1 MALSSTRYEH
11 IVVDDH
17 RVPQIAG
24 TTMKVIELVLAE
36 RANGWNPAELQAQFP
51 SLSLGQIHSALA
63 YYWDHQAELDQDIDR
78 RLVAADALQRS
89 LPVPPAVARLKA
101 ERAR

>member
-1 MALSSTRYEH
+1 MALTSTRYEH

-17 RVPQIAG
+17 GVPQIAG

-36 RANGWNPAELQAQFP
+36 RANSWRPAELQDQFP
-51 SLSLGQIHSALA
+51 YLSLGQIHSALA

-78 RLVAADALQRS
+78 RRAAVEVLQGS
-89 LPVPPAVARLKA
+89 TPVPPAIARLKA
-101 ERAR
+101 EHSR